1 MARMTKALQIEA
13 ENEAQALQLFQA
25 GLATLPD
32 PRRAQGLRYPLQ
44 TVVTIALMASVCGCD
59 DAESMQ
65 AWGEAH
71 EEWRCGFLPM
81 PHGAP
86 TQDVF
91 LAVFG
96 ALDPE
101 AFNTVFRAWAELLTV
116 RLKATGKP
124 IAIDGKT
131 SRRSFDNVTNQGPVH
146 TVSAWMSEAGLVL
159 GQRQTDAK
167 SNEITAIP
175 ELLEVLDLREATVT
189 IDAMGC
195 QTAIAKTIRDGE
207 GHYLLAV
214 KDNQPTLHEDIQATF
229 AEADDDRRRTVDEQ
243 PRPAVEVFEHTDK
256 GHGRVETRTV
266 SLCRNLTWLTTAER
280 WGGLSFV
287 ARIVRERFVEATG
300 KTSKETAYYIGSDRA
315 ATAATAA
322 DKIRRHWSIENQL
335 HWVLDFAF
343 REDEAR
349 HRAKNTA
356 ANMTTLR
363 HFALNLIK
371 SDKKRKLGIANAR
384 KRAGWDRSYLVSLLT
399 GA

>member
-13 ENEAQALQLFQA
+13 ENEAQALQLLQA

-86 TQDVF
+86 TRDVF

-116 RLKATGKP
+116 RLKATGKQ
-124 IAIDGKT
+124 IA
-131 SRRSFDNVTNQGPVH
+131 
-146 TVSAWMSEAGLVL
+146 
-159 GQRQTDAK
+159 
-167 SNEITAIP
+167 
-175 ELLEVLDLREATVT
+175 

>member
-1 MARMTKALQIEA
+1 
-13 ENEAQALQLFQA
+13 
-25 GLATLPD
+25 
-32 PRRAQGLRYPLQ
+32 
-44 TVVTIALMASVCGCD
+44 
-59 DAESMQ
+59 
-65 AWGEAH
+65 
-71 EEWRCGFLPM
+71 
-81 PHGAP
+81 
-86 TQDVF
+86 
-91 LAVFG
+91 
-96 ALDPE
+96 
-101 AFNTVFRAWAELLTV
+101 
-116 RLKATGKP
+116 
-124 IAIDGKT
+124 
-131 SRRSFDNVTNQGPVH
+131 
-146 TVSAWMSEAGLVL
+146 MSEAGLVL

-175 ELLEVLDLREATVT
+175 ELLKVLDLREATVT

-229 AEADDDRRRTVDEQ
+229 AEADDARRRTVDEQ
-243 PRPAVEVFEHTDK
+243 PRPAVEVFEQTDK

-287 ARIVRERFVEATG
+287 ARIVRERHVQATG
-300 KTSKETAYYIGSDRA
+300 KTSTETAYYIGSDRA

-371 SDKKRKLGIANAR
+371 SDKKRKLGVANAR
-384 KRAGWDRSYLVSLLT
+384 KRAGWDRSYLVALLT
-399 GA
+399 GG

>member
-1 MARMTKALQIEA
+1 MVRMTQAQQIEA
-13 ENEAQALQLFQA
+13 ENETQALQLFQD
-25 GLATLPD
+25 GLAALTD
-32 PRRAQGLRYPLQ
+32 PRRPQGLRYPLQ

-71 EEWRCGFLPM
+71 QEWLDGFLPM

-96 ALDPE
+96 ALAPE
-101 AFNTVFRAWAELLTV
+101 AFSTVFRAWAELMAL
-116 RLKATGKP
+116 RLKATGKH

-131 SRRSFDNVTNQGPVH
+131 SRRSFDNANNKGPVH
-146 TVSAWMSEAGLVL
+146 TVSAWMSDVGLVL

-175 ELLEVLDLREATVT
+175 ELLKLLDLREATVT

-195 QTAIAKTIRDGE
+195 QTAIAKTIRDGD

-229 AEADDDRRRTVDEQ
+229 AEADDDRRRTMDEQ
-243 PRPAVEVFEHTDK
+243 PRPLLEVFEHTDK
-256 GHGRVETRTV
+256 GHGRIETRTV
-266 SLCRNLTWLTTAER
+266 SLCRDLAWLTTAER
-280 WGGLSFV
+280 WEGLSFV
-287 ARIVRERFVEATG
+287 ARVVRQRHVQATG
-300 KTSKETAYYIGSDRA
+300 KTSTETAYYIGSDKA
-315 ATAATAA
+315 ATAATTG
-322 DKIRRHWSIENQL
+322 KNIRRHWGIENQL
-335 HWVLDFAF
+335 HWVLDLAF

-371 SDKKRKLGIANAR
+371 SDKKRKLGVANAR

-399 GA
+399 GE